1 MISMRIPRSSAR
13 LRILLITYCM
23 TMGLCACGSASD
35 SLPVDASVTGTYDDQ
50 SSADPASADTDTSSP
65 ETASPDTENTS
76 PAGPLRDA
84 TPVCLVP
91 QADGIDQAF
100 GGQRRQH
107 DLTDQIRVFLAAAR
121 VLRRQRMGP

>member
-23 TMGLCACGSASD
+23 AMGLCACGSASD
-35 SLPVDASVTGTYDDQ
+35 SLPVDASATGTYDDQ

-76 PAGPLRDA
+76 PAEPLRDA
-84 TPVCLVP
+84 TPV
-91 QADGIDQAF
+91 
-100 GGQRRQH
+100 
-107 DLTDQIRVFLAAAR
+107 
-121 VLRRQRMGP
+121 